1 MEKNQKY
8 QVICETWAEEGEEC
22 PCYGLVC
29 EDLQIHY
36 VSTDRSF
43 VEGIADKLNR
53 EDVDPKQAPDVVESM
68 LP

>member
-1 MEKNQKY
+1 MKKNQKY
-8 QVICETWAEEGEEC
+8 RIICEEWNEEGTVC

-36 VSTDRSF
+36 VSTDKAF
-43 VEGIADKLNR
+43 VEKIADVLNDL
-53 EDVDPKQAPDVVESM
+53 DVDPQRAQSIVEDL

>member
-1 MEKNQKY
+1 MKEKKKY
-8 QVICETWAEEGEEC
+8 QVICETWTEDGEEC

-43 VEGIADKLNR
+43 VEGIADTLNG
-53 EDVDPKQAPDVVESM
+53 EEVEPENALDRIESL